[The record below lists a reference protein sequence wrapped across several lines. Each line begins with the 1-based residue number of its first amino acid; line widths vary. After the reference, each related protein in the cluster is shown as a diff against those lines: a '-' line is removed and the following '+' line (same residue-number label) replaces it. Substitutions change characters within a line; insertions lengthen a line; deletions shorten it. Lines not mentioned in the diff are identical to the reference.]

1 MPSSTSTN
9 PAQSSLS
16 SGRPNGKPQKYLRLI
31 LMPCKC
37 DSAINERIHMK
48 KKLLVLADLG
58 HFKAFRLE
66 QNQNFSQPRLQLLEQ
81 WDTNVPRHLSEEVT
95 DQAGQFRKGT
105 VPAGPSNLSDGEEH
119 NLDLERRRRALKTV
133 ATHLRELLNR
143 KELDVDGCYF
153 AASSEINGAIME
165 ELDQHT
171 RARIQKNVAA
181 NLTRLN
187 PDQVIS
193 QFCQ

>member
-1 MPSSTSTN
+1 
-9 PAQSSLS
+9 
-16 SGRPNGKPQKYLRLI
+16 
-31 LMPCKC
+31 
-37 DSAINERIHMK
+37 MK